1 MKQRQNKTLLFHQ
14 KSLREKNEVKAYIN
28 NFDKAMLISNIF
40 KINKT
45 FTSYQIF
52 TIHSKDKKMMNQYLL
67 QWVQAWQRRIFRST
81 LNKQQAKNPKEV
93 YIIRISSGQVSRAF
107 RAKKASEVE
116 FALVAI
122 YKKCGVF
129 KYLKVFQGDN
139 ASEFNSYVTKLL

>member
-1 MKQRQNKTLLFHQ
+1 
-14 KSLREKNEVKAYIN
+14 
-28 NFDKAMLISNIF
+28 
-40 KINKT
+40 
-45 FTSYQIF
+45 
-52 TIHSKDKKMMNQYLL
+52 MNQYLL

-81 LNKQQAKNPKEV
+81 LNKKETKNPNEV
-93 YIIRISSGQVSRAF
+93 YIIWISSGQVSRAF
-107 RAKKASEVE
+107 RAKKASEIE